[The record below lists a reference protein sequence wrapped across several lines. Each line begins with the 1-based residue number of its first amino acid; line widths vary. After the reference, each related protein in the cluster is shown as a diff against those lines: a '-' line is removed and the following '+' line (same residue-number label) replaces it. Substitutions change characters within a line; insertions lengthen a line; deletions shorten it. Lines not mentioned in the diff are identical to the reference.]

1 MTMDKIEN
9 VEFVDNPVI
18 KPGTQFEPATR
29 IEISKVYKVSSAN
42 NSLRI
47 AWNLSFLNDFLE
59 LFFHWFHI
67 LENPLNMII
76 LIKNSISPFILTRK
90 FKKNPMF
97 LLEHLFSSSQ
107 LFLNFSPLFSIFLYF

>member
-47 AWNLSFLNDFLE
+47 AWNLSF
-59 LFFHWFHI
+59 
-67 LENPLNMII
+67 
-76 LIKNSISPFILTRK
+76 
-90 FKKNPMF
+90 
-97 LLEHLFSSSQ
+97 
-107 LFLNFSPLFSIFLYF
+107 